1 MKILKFS
8 ADWCR
13 PCKKLTETLDQ
24 MVLPYVVENKDI
36 DAEPGLASA
45 YAVRSVP
52 TMILV
57 DAHGTNKVSIDE
69 ITNKIRNNFDLS
81 PGGIIESL
89 NLRRPIYK
97 QTAAYGHFGR
107 KPGSNGE
114 FSWEKTDKTGVFKK

>member
-24 MVLPYVVENKDI
+24 MVLPYAIESMDI
-36 DAEPGLASA
+36 DAEPALASA

-57 DAHGTNKVSIDE
+57 DAHGT
-69 ITNKIRNNFDLS
+69 
-81 PGGIIESL
+81 
-89 NLRRPIYK
+89 
-97 QTAAYGHFGR
+97 
-107 KPGSNGE
+107 E
-114 FSWEKTDKTGVFKK
+114 FSRLVGPQTKANIMEWVS

>member
-36 DAEPGLASA
+36 DKEPGLAGD
-45 YAVRSVP
+45 YAVRGVP

-57 DAHGTNKVSIDE
+57 DSEGKELSRLVGPRTKADIMEWVS
-69 ITNKIRNNFDLS
+69 
-81 PGGIIESL
+81 
-89 NLRRPIYK
+89 
-97 QTAAYGHFGR
+97 
-107 KPGSNGE
+107 
-114 FSWEKTDKTGVFKK
+114 

>member
-24 MVLPYVVENKDI
+24 MVLPYAVESMDI

-57 DAHGTNKVSIDE
+57 DAHGT
-69 ITNKIRNNFDLS
+69 
-81 PGGIIESL
+81 
-89 NLRRPIYK
+89 
-97 QTAAYGHFGR
+97 
-107 KPGSNGE
+107 E
-114 FSWEKTDKTGVFKK
+114 FSRLVGPQTKANIMEWVS

>member
-36 DAEPGLASA
+36 DKEPGLASA

-57 DAHGTNKVSIDE
+57 DAHGT
-69 ITNKIRNNFDLS
+69 
-81 PGGIIESL
+81 
-89 NLRRPIYK
+89 
-97 QTAAYGHFGR
+97 
-107 KPGSNGE
+107 E
-114 FSWEKTDKTGVFKK
+114 FSRLVGPQTKANIMEWVS

>member
-24 MVLPYVVENKDI
+24 MVLPYVVESMDI
-36 DAEPGLASA
+36 DAEPALAST

-57 DAHGTNKVSIDE
+57 DAQGT
-69 ITNKIRNNFDLS
+69 
-81 PGGIIESL
+81 
-89 NLRRPIYK
+89 
-97 QTAAYGHFGR
+97 
-107 KPGSNGE
+107 E
-114 FSWEKTDKTGVFKK
+114 FSRLVGPQTKANIMEWVS

>member
-36 DAEPGLASA
+36 DKEPGLASA

-57 DAHGTNKVSIDE
+57 DSEGKE
-69 ITNKIRNNFDLS
+69 LS
-81 PGGIIESL
+81 RLVGPRTKADIMEWLS
-89 NLRRPIYK
+89 
-97 QTAAYGHFGR
+97 
-107 KPGSNGE
+107 
-114 FSWEKTDKTGVFKK
+114 

>member
-36 DAEPGLASA
+36 DKEPDMASG
-45 YAVRSVP
+45 YAVRGVP

-57 DAHGTNKVSIDE
+57 DEEGKEQSRLVGPRTKADIMEWVS
-69 ITNKIRNNFDLS
+69 
-81 PGGIIESL
+81 
-89 NLRRPIYK
+89 
-97 QTAAYGHFGR
+97 
-107 KPGSNGE
+107 
-114 FSWEKTDKTGVFKK
+114 

>member
-36 DAEPGLASA
+36 DKEPGLSSD
-45 YAVRSVP
+45 YSVRSVP

-57 DAHGTNKVSIDE
+57 DDE
-69 ITNKIRNNFDLS
+69 GKELS
-81 PGGIIESL
+81 RLVGPRSKADI
-89 NLRRPIYK
+89 
-97 QTAAYGHFGR
+97 
-107 KPGSNGE
+107 GE
-114 FSWEKTDKTGVFKK
+114 WVA

>member
-24 MVLPYVVENKDI
+24 MVLPYVIENKDI
-36 DAEPGLASA
+36 DKEPGLASA

-57 DAHGTNKVSIDE
+57 DAHGT
-69 ITNKIRNNFDLS
+69 
-81 PGGIIESL
+81 
-89 NLRRPIYK
+89 
-97 QTAAYGHFGR
+97 
-107 KPGSNGE
+107 E
-114 FSWEKTDKTGVFKK
+114 FSRLVGPQTKANIMEWVS

>member
-24 MVLPYVVENKDI
+24 MVLPYVVERVDI
-36 DAEPGLASA
+36 DAEPALASA

-57 DAHGTNKVSIDE
+57 DAHGT
-69 ITNKIRNNFDLS
+69 
-81 PGGIIESL
+81 
-89 NLRRPIYK
+89 
-97 QTAAYGHFGR
+97 
-107 KPGSNGE
+107 E
-114 FSWEKTDKTGVFKK
+114 FSRLVGPQTKANIMEWAS

>member
-24 MVLPYVVENKDI
+24 MVLPYVVENRDI

-57 DAHGTNKVSIDE
+57 DAHGT
-69 ITNKIRNNFDLS
+69 
-81 PGGIIESL
+81 
-89 NLRRPIYK
+89 
-97 QTAAYGHFGR
+97 
-107 KPGSNGE
+107 E
-114 FSWEKTDKTGVFKK
+114 FSRLVGPQTKANIMEWVS

>member
-24 MVLPYVVENKDI
+24 MVLPYVIENKDI
-36 DAEPGLASA
+36 DKEPGLASA

-57 DAHGTNKVSIDE
+57 DAHGTEYSRLVGPQTKANIMEWVS
-69 ITNKIRNNFDLS
+69 
-81 PGGIIESL
+81 
-89 NLRRPIYK
+89 
-97 QTAAYGHFGR
+97 
-107 KPGSNGE
+107 
-114 FSWEKTDKTGVFKK
+114 